1 MINIISQKK
10 KRASIALNNAHSPS
24 KNKRFSWRKSLSL
37 VVGGH
42 YHNDRLNEDLMADVA
57 SIKTPSPSN
66 PCTNAHNNNSTPTSS
81 SCSNAGTNSSNNT
94 NAKSPLE
101 TPASNSNR
109 QRARTPNHDNRRHS
123 IAIGKNLKGLIKFG
137 RNRPK
142 INPVTQP
149 YPPNPSTTSTSAD
162 RKSKHLS
169 APPRSASE
177 EAIEAETIVKNK
189 GKKKWFNKK

>member
-42 YHNDRLNEDLMADVA
+42 QYHNDRLNEDLIADVA

-66 PCTNAHNNNSTPTSS
+66 PCTNNRSSNSTPT
-81 SCSNAGTNSSNNT
+81 NSSTNTSNSSNT
-94 NAKSPLE
+94 NAKLYLE
-101 TPASNSNR
+101 TPANHSNR
-109 QRARTPNHDNRRHS
+109 QDARTPNRDSRRHS
-123 IAIGKNLKGLIKFG
+123 IAIAKNLKGLMKFG
-137 RNRPK
+137 RNRLK
-142 INPVTQP
+142 SNPIPQRDL
-149 YPPNPSTTSTSAD
+149 STTSSNAD

-189 GKKKWFNKK
+189 KWFNKK